1 MACPICNSPEG
12 TAIND
17 GLRAGAAVLIAVTL
31 LVIGALARQAYRIW
45 AAERDVTPIAN
56 ATEER

>member
-1 MACPICNSPEG
+1 MACPICTSPEG

-31 LVIGALARQAYRIW
+31 MVIGAIVRHAYRIW
-45 AAERDVTPIAN
+45 ASERDAMPTSI
-56 ATEER
+56 ATEEP